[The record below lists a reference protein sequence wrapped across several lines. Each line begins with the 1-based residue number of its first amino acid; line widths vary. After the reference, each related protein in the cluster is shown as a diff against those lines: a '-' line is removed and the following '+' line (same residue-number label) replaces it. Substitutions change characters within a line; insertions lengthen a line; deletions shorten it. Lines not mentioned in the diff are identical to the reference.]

1 MSCYCHR
8 TDEHAMNKIYLI
20 NETVL
25 FEPER
30 RRLGPASGYPQ
41 WAVTLHGPVSECLNL
56 LLERN
61 GEVLSQRFLFTA
73 VWEKQGAVVTTNA
86 LYQTIASI
94 RKALKTAGLQENI
107 VQTVPKEGF
116 KSVARIREV
125 SPEEMMT
132 SPTAAALTPPATQ
145 EESKR
150 VKKRIDGT
158 LTVKI
163 AYCLAAL
170 LFIGACF
177 VLYSELKRPAP
188 IYAHYHSAGKING
201 CEILSSLRDN
211 NKSRHLFN
219 ALSKRYPLTCAPG
232 GVVYITFNQLQLGT
246 VVLVC
251 DRRIE
256 NSQVNCHSIFYSERF
271 QDDE

>member
-1 MSCYCHR
+1 MSCYSHR
-8 TDEHAMNKIYLI
+8 ADEHAMNIIYLI

-25 FEPER
+25 FEPDR

-56 LLERN
+56 LLEHN
-61 GEVLSQRFLFTA
+61 GEVLSQRFLFAA

-116 KSVARIREV
+116 KSVARIRVV
-125 SPEEMMT
+125 SPEEWVA
-132 SPTAAALTPPATQ
+132 SPTVAVLNPPVIQ
-145 EESKR
+145 EESGR
-150 VKKRIDGT
+150 VKKRTDCA
-158 LTVKI
+158 LTMKI

-177 VLYSELKRPAP
+177 VLYNELKPPAP
-188 IYAHYHSAGKING
+188 VYARYQSAGKVNG

-211 NKSRHLFN
+211 NKSRQLFN
-219 ALSKRYPLTCAPG
+219 ALSKRYPLTCDPG
-232 GVVYITFNQLQLGT
+232 GVVYISFNQLQLGN

-251 DRRIE
+251 DRRVE
-256 NSQVNCHSIFYSERF
+256 NNQTNCHSIFYSERF